1 MKKLTNPIW
10 EALSDARV
18 AIEEAMTLLAAVEE
32 DYAANST
39 SVYTLRDYGV
49 YVYRDPELKRSDPN
63 SIVYVGNGKGDR
75 PWQPH
80 SNAIADGF
88 EMTSNVEV
96 LIDGLDGKRAEEI
109 EYHLIAKHK
118 PKYNLTMIEPGITP
132 QAGCDGP
139 WRIVAF
145 QDGRQVGETKKTN
158 TPIGTIEALYSCSYG
173 NKYSNGG
180 SPFPYLE
187 AGVDYDSI
195 RIRIG

>member
-1 MKKLTNPIW
+1 MKNLTDPIW

-18 AIEEAMTLLAAVEE
+18 AIEEAMTLLAEIEE
-32 DYAANST
+32 KAGTRSKMKW
-39 SVYTLRDYGV
+39 VLQDYGV

-80 SNAIADGF
+80 GNAIADNF
-88 EMTSNVEV
+88 ERDVNVEV
-96 LIDGLDGKRAEEI
+96 LIDGLDGKRAEGI

-118 PKYNLTMIEPGITP
+118 PKYNLTMLEPGITP

-145 QDGRQVGETKKTN
+145 QDGNQVGETKKTN
-158 TPIGTIEALYSCSYG
+158 TPIGTIEALYACSFG